1 MKRNVLETTLA
12 AMVLVVAGVFLV
24 FAQNVG
30 NVASIQ
36 GWQLKAKFNSVDG
49 LGIGNDVR
57 IGGVKVGTVVGLTI
71 DQQDYRA
78 LVKMQILKELKL
90 PFDTVAAV
98 VSEGVLGG
106 KYIALEPGQGKLSNQ
121 NGLFLKNTKDVEPVE
136 TTVGKEIFGLG
147 VGGGLQ

>member
-30 NVASIQ
+30 NVTSVQ
-36 GWQLKAKFNSVDG
+36 GWELKAKFNSVDG

-106 KYIALEPGQGKLSNQ
+106 KYITLEPGQGKLSNQ
-121 NGLFLKNTKDVEPVE
+121 NGLWWKNTKDVEPGE

-147 VGGGLQ
+147 VGGGL

>member
-12 AMVLVVAGVFLV
+12 AMVLLVAGVFLA

-30 NVASIQ
+30 NVAPVQ
-36 GWQLKAKFNSVDG
+36 GWELKAKFNSIDG
-49 LGIGNDVR
+49 LGVGNDVR
-57 IGGVKVGTVVGLTI
+57 IGGVKVGTVVGLNI

-78 LVKMQILKELKL
+78 LVTMQILKELKL

-106 KYIALEPGQGKLSNQ
+106 KYIALIPGKGKLSDQ
-121 NGLFLKNTKDVEPVE
+121 NGLFLTKTKDVEPVE

-147 VGGGLQ
+147 VGGGL

>member
-12 AMVLVVAGVFLV
+12 AMVLVVAGVFLI

-98 VSEGVLGG
+98 ASEGVLGG

-147 VGGGLQ
+147 VGGGL

>member
-30 NVASIQ
+30 NIASIQ
-36 GWQLKAKFNSVDG
+36 GWELKAKFNSVDG
-49 LGIGNDVR
+49 LGVGNDVR

-78 LVKMQILKELKL
+78 LVQMQILKELKL
-90 PFDTVAAV
+90 PFDTAAAV

-147 VGGGLQ
+147 VGGDL

>member
-30 NVASIQ
+30 NIASVQ
-36 GWQLKAKFNSVDG
+36 GWELKAKFNSVDG

-78 LVKMQILKELKL
+78 LVQMQILKELKL

-121 NGLFLKNTKDVEPVE
+121 NGLFLKNTNDVEPVE

-147 VGGGLQ
+147 VGGDL

>member
-12 AMVLVVAGVFLV
+12 AMVLLVAGVFLA

-30 NVASIQ
+30 NVAPVQ
-36 GWQLKAKFNSVDG
+36 GWELKAKFNSIDG
-49 LGIGNDVR
+49 LGVGNDVR
-57 IGGVKVGTVVGLTI
+57 IGGVKVGTVVGLNI

-78 LVKMQILKELKL
+78 LVTMQILKELKL

-106 KYIALEPGQGKLSNQ
+106 KYIALIPGKGKLSDQ
-121 NGLFLKNTKDVEPVE
+121 SGLFLTNTKDVEPVE

-147 VGGGLQ
+147 VGGGL

>member
-36 GWQLKAKFNSVDG
+36 GWELKAKFNSVDG
-49 LGIGNDVR
+49 LGVGNDVR

-147 VGGGLQ
+147 VGGGL

>member
-36 GWQLKAKFNSVDG
+36 GWELKAKFNSVDG

-98 VSEGVLGG
+98 ASEGVLGG

-147 VGGGLQ
+147 VGGGL

>member
-98 VSEGVLGG
+98 ASEGVLGG

-147 VGGGLQ
+147 VGGGL

>member
-30 NVASIQ
+30 NVASVQ
-36 GWQLKAKFNSVDG
+36 GWELKAKFNSVDG
-49 LGIGNDVR
+49 LGIGDDVR

-147 VGGGLQ
+147 VGGGL

>member
-12 AMVLVVAGVFLV
+12 AMVLLVAGVFLA

-30 NVASIQ
+30 NVAPVQ
-36 GWQLKAKFNSVDG
+36 GWELKAKFNSIDG
-49 LGIGNDVR
+49 LGVGNDVR
-57 IGGVKVGTVVGLTI
+57 IGGVKVGTVVGLNI

-106 KYIALEPGQGKLSNQ
+106 KYIALIPGKGKLSDQ
-121 NGLFLKNTKDVEPVE
+121 NGLFLTKTKDVEPVE

-147 VGGGLQ
+147 VGGGL

>member
-147 VGGGLQ
+147 VGGGL

>member
-12 AMVLVVAGVFLV
+12 AMVLLVAGVFLV

-30 NVASIQ
+30 NVAPVQ
-36 GWQLKAKFNSVDG
+36 GWELKAKFNSVDG

-57 IGGVKVGTVVGLTI
+57 IGGVKVGTVVGLQI

-78 LVKMQILKELKL
+78 LVKMQIIKELKL
-90 PFDTVAAV
+90 PYDTLAAV

-106 KYIALEPGQGKLSNQ
+106 KYIALVPGKGKLSDR

-147 VGGGLQ
+147 VGGGL

>member
-78 LVKMQILKELKL
+78 LVKMQILNELKL

-147 VGGGLQ
+147 VGGGL

>member
-12 AMVLVVAGVFLV
+12 AMVLLVAGVFLA

-30 NVASIQ
+30 NVAPVQ
-36 GWQLKAKFNSVDG
+36 GWELKAKFNSIDG
-49 LGIGNDVR
+49 LGVGNDVR
-57 IGGVKVGTVVGLTI
+57 IGGVKVGTVVGLNI

-78 LVKMQILKELKL
+78 LVTMQILKELKL
-90 PFDTVAAV
+90 PFDTVAEV

-106 KYIALEPGQGKLSNQ
+106 KYIALIPGKGKLSDQ
-121 NGLFLKNTKDVEPVE
+121 NGLFLTKTKDVEPVE

-147 VGGGLQ
+147 VGGGL

>member
-12 AMVLVVAGVFLV
+12 AMVLVVAGVFLI

-147 VGGGLQ
+147 VGGGF

>member
-1 MKRNVLETTLA
+1 
-12 AMVLVVAGVFLV
+12 MVLVVAGVFLV

-30 NVASIQ
+30 NIASVQ
-36 GWQLKAKFNSVDG
+36 GWELKAKFNSVDG

-57 IGGVKVGTVVGLTI
+57 IGGVKVGTVVGLTL

-78 LVKMQILKELKL
+78 LVQMQILKELKL

-147 VGGGLQ
+147 VGGDL

>member
-36 GWQLKAKFNSVDG
+36 GWELKAKFNSVDG

-78 LVKMQILKELKL
+78 LVKMQIIKELKL

-147 VGGGLQ
+147 VGGGL

>member
-36 GWQLKAKFNSVDG
+36 GWELKAKFNSVDG

-147 VGGGLQ
+147 VGGGL

>member
-49 LGIGNDVR
+49 LDIGNDVR

-147 VGGGLQ
+147 VGGGL